1 MAFSNV
7 QVMLFSLAALEIS
20 LNLPLI
26 EVKQKQKQKNELGQD
41 ATSHTQAVSP
51 MIEPIQS
58 GPCGNYPVLGR
69 CLGDSDVSYFFL
81 LYCIT

>member
-51 MIEPIQS
+51 TDRTHPIGPLWELPCS
-58 GPCGNYPVLGR
+58 GQMPG
-69 CLGDSDVSYFFL
+69 
-81 LYCIT
+81 